1 MAAPRSIR
9 TPAKMRIMNS
19 TTPEAEALQAA
30 FMEAVFIM
38 ARLRAPG
45 GCPWDRE
52 QTFASIQRHTLEE
65 TYEVLDAIDREN
77 WPDVK
82 DELGD
87 LLLQV
92 LFYAEMAQEADY
104 FTLRDV
110 LENLNAKLIRR
121 HPHVFGD
128 VQGVEKAETVLANW
142 EIIKQTE
149 KASRAN
155 NQEDA
160 SLLDE
165 VPRRFPALMEA
176 EKLGKKA
183 ASVGFDWASAEDV
196 LQKLEEEIA
205 ELRVAMTSQDR
216 SAQEEELG
224 DVLFTV
230 VNLSRKL
237 KIAAEF
243 SLRAG
248 NTKFRR
254 RFHRAEQLA
263 AGGKPLAEHS
273 LDELE
278 LLWNQ
283 AKREERH
290 STTP

>member
-1 MAAPRSIR
+1 MESKIEPKLAAN
-9 TPAKMRIMNS
+9 TG
-19 TTPEAEALQAA
+19 EAFLQAVA
-30 FMEAVFIM
+30 IM

-77 WPDVK
+77 WPDLK

-128 VQGVEKAETVLANW
+128 LQGVDKADTVLSNW
-142 EIIKQTE
+142 EAIKQTE
-149 KASRAN
+149 KAARAQDVKN
-155 NQEDA
+155 A

-165 VPRRFPALMEA
+165 VPRAFPALLEA
-176 EKLGKKA
+176 DKIGKKA
-183 ASVGFDWASAEDV
+183 ASVGFDWTSAEEV
-196 LQKLEEEIA
+196 LHKLEEEIA
-205 ELRVAMTSQDR
+205 ELRAAITAQDR
-216 SAQEEELG
+216 AQQEEELG

-237 KIAAEF
+237 KLAAEF

-248 NTKFRR
+248 NQKFRR
-254 RFHRAEQLA
+254 RFHRMEEIA
-263 AGGKPLAEHS
+263 ARGKPLEACS
-273 LDELE
+273 ASELE
-278 LLWNQ
+278 ALWNQ
-283 AKREERH
+283 AKREE
-290 STTP
+290 TQPPI